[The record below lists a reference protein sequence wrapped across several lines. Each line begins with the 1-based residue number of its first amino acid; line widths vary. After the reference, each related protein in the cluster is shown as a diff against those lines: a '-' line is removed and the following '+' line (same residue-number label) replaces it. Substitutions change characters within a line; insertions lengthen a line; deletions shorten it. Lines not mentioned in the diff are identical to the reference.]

1 MVKAII
7 TAYYPSDSVRV
18 HAEQIAAQ
26 VDKVYICDNSPVS
39 NKALFEQAC
48 DQDKIVYT
56 CFCENLGL
64 SSAFNRVLKDASLE
78 WNADDYVFFFDQDSS
93 IEGGHIPQMIRDYEE
108 LRHRGYQVGCLGPA
122 YFNTSNQTLETP
134 RSKTNL
140 CDGIYAV
147 SSIITSSMLCRYED
161 LQFVGFW
168 NEEVFLD
175 MADWDICWRLQEIG
189 KMCCLTQNVVLH
201 HSVGSGEKKL
211 GPVSLRVG
219 QPIREYYQIRDGMY
233 LFMKGY
239 APWKF
244 RLRYIA
250 MLTVRSMLHVLLLDR
265 RSERLRF
272 ICKGFVDACRKKKGV
287 LTLSK

>member
-7 TAYYPSDSVRV
+7 TAYYPSGSVRV

-39 NKALFEQAC
+39 NKELFAQSC
-48 DQDKIVYT
+48 DQDKIVYI

-64 SSAFNRVLKDASLE
+64 SSAFNRVLRDSELG

-93 IEGGHIPQMIRDYEE
+93 IGDGHIAQMIRDYEE
-108 LRHRGYQVGCLGPA
+108 LLRRGYQVGCLGPA
-122 YFNTSNQTLETP
+122 YFNTSNQTLEIP

-147 SSIITSSMLCRYED
+147 GSIITSSMLCRYKD
-161 LQFVGFW
+161 LQSVSFW
-168 NEEVFLD
+168 NEEIFLD

-189 KMCCLTQNVVLH
+189 KLCCLTQNVVLH
-201 HSVGSGEKKL
+201 HSVGSGEKKI
-211 GPVSLRVG
+211 GSVSLRVG

-233 LFMKGY
+233 LFMKEY

-244 RLRYIA
+244 RLRYFA
-250 MLTVRSMLHVLLLDR
+250 MLSVRSVLHVLFFDHRRDR
-265 RSERLRF
+265 LKY
-272 ICKGFVDACRKKKGV
+272 ICKGFADACRKKKGV